1 MADKWFLVALSKFIK
16 LEGERTQRHLGLCGL
31 SPPSYST
38 RLIAVSAVE
47 NHPTFMGWFQKWVTN
62 KLILESLELKL
73 NPDYD
78 MWKKV
83 TQIEKKAESTA
94 VHSDCWI
101 SVYMEERITL
111 NLNASRENLET
122 VTWFVLLSC
131 YWI

>member
-1 MADKWFLVALSKFIK
+1 MNVSFTKFIK

-38 RLIAVSAVE
+38 RLITVSAVE
-47 NHPTFMGWFQKWVTN
+47 NHPTFMGWFQRWVTN

-73 NPDYD
+73 NTDYD

-101 SVYMEERITL
+101 FSLHGRKN
-111 NLNASRENLET
+111 NLKFKCESWKFGNSDMICTIDR
-122 VTWFVLLSC
+122 S